1 METTVQFVLAQQLPV
16 KISPGVLMSYDCNK
30 NHNISYDFYV
40 LLPTS
45 YIKPNF
51 RHFFVLKLC
60 RLDRADPAVLYE
72 NSDSLQSD
80 CRHSWLHSIQGR
92 FIRPLQT
99 VHSSTRGN
107 VCFLSDTCEGFG
119 GRFGVRERGS
129 G

>member
-1 METTVQFVLAQQLPV
+1 METTVRFVLSQQLPV
-16 KISPGVLMSYDCNK
+16 KILPGVLMSYDCNK
-30 NHNISYDFYV
+30 KHNLSCDFLCFASNVIYQAKFQAF
-40 LLPTS
+40 L
-45 YIKPNF
+45 
-51 RHFFVLKLC
+51 FVLKLC

-107 VCFLSDTCEGFG
+107 VCFLSDTCEG
-119 GRFGVRERGS
+119 
-129 G
+129 